1 MEDQRSDTFRAFP
14 VTTLLPAGMGTRPA
28 VAGIAI
34 EPHCAPATLSVLP
47 SARKNCRPL
56 FRLVVRVPP
65 SKPRS
70 IVESKKGKYRSFVNM

>member
-28 VAGIAI
+28 VAGIAL

-47 SARKNCRPL
+47 SAGMNCRPL
-56 FRLVVRVPP
+56 FRQRCGGCRP
-65 SKPRS
+65 SKPR
-70 IVESKKGKYRSFVNM
+70 IVEFTLKANIVLVNM